1 MTIATVL
8 TVFLVILGV
17 MLVFQA
23 YWLFGTA
30 LFPRMVGQARDRYK
44 TPIRTTLIGLAVIVP
59 TFLIGFV
66 WLGQSLVWLDQKD
79 GDTFNISNGIGL
91 VIGVV
96 PLMLGAIGSA
106 GLCQLIGLGLPVPGD
121 QSQNWRRVWR
131 GGWVLNFCYLL
142 PFAGWFVILPWGI
155 ISGCGAFVTSI
166 SGRGN
171 DRGNDRSN
179 DRGRGRSGRAPRQTP
194 APEPAAKL
202 DDDSPRSSRL
212 QRSQIPSGDS
222 ENKPSQRPRRPRRPS
237 RPKPEE

>member
-8 TVFLVILGV
+8 AVFLVILGL

-23 YWLFGTA
+23 YWLFGAA
-30 LFPRMVGQARDRYK
+30 LFPRMVAQARDRYK
-44 TPIRTTLIGLAVIVP
+44 TPIRTTLIGLAVVVP
-59 TFLIGFV
+59 TFLLGFFV
-66 WLGQSLVWLDQKD
+66 LGQSANPIVKV
-79 GDTFNISNGIGL
+79 GGIVLGS
-91 VIGVV
+91 V
-96 PLMLGAIGSA
+96 PLLLGAIGSA
-106 GLCQLIGLGLPVPGD
+106 GLCQLIGLGLPAPGD

-142 PFAGWFVILPWGI
+142 PLAGWFVILPWGI
-155 ISGCGAFVTSI
+155 ISGCGAFVTSL

-171 DRGNDRSN
+171 DHSNDHSN
-179 DRGRGRSGRAPRQTP
+179 DRGRGRGGSRAPRKSP
-194 APEPAAKL
+194 ASEPVAKL

-237 RPKPEE
+237 RPKQEE

>member
-1 MTIATVL
+1 MTIANVL

-23 YWLFGTA
+23 FWLFGTA
-30 LFPRMVGQARDRYK
+30 LFPRMVAQARDRYK
-44 TPIRTTLIGLAVIVP
+44 TPIRTTLIGLAVVVP
-59 TFLIGFV
+59 TFLIGFTV
-66 WLGQSLVWLDQKD
+66 LGQFLNPIVK
-79 GDTFNISNGIGL
+79 GAGL

-106 GLCQLIGLGLPVPGD
+106 GLCQLIGLGLPAPGD

-155 ISGCGAFVTSI
+155 ISGCGAFVTSL

-171 DRGNDRSN
+171 DRSNDRSN
-179 DRGRGRSGRAPRQTP
+179 DRGRGRGSRAPRKTP
-194 APEPAAKL
+194 APEPVAKL

-237 RPKPEE
+237 RPKQEE

>member
-1 MTIATVL
+1 MTTADVL
-8 TVFLVILGV
+8 TVFLVILGL

-23 YWLFGTA
+23 IWLFGTA

-44 TPIRTTLIGLAVIVP
+44 TPIRTTLIGLAVVVP
-59 TFLIGFV
+59 TFYIGIS
-66 WLGQSLVWLDQKD
+66 WLL
-79 GDTFNISNGIGL
+79 NIDNIIVKIIGL

-106 GLCQLIGLGLPVPGD
+106 GLCQLIGLGLPAPGD

-142 PFAGWFVILPWGI
+142 PFAGWFVLLPWGI
-155 ISGCGAFVTSI
+155 ISGCGAFVMSL
-166 SGRGN
+166 SGNGAPRN
-171 DRGNDRSN
+171 
-179 DRGRGRSGRAPRQTP
+179 RGRNTGRAPRRSS
-194 APEPAAKL
+194 APEPATKL

-212 QRSQIPSGDS
+212 QRTQIPSGDS
-222 ENKPSQRPRRPRRPS
+222 ENKSSQRPRRPRRPS

>member
-1 MTIATVL
+1 MTIANVL
-8 TVFLVILGV
+8 QILLLILGL

-30 LFPRMVGQARDRYK
+30 LFPRLVAQARDRYK
-44 TPIRTTLIGLAVIVP
+44 TPIRTTLIGLAVVVP
-59 TFLIGFV
+59 TFLVGFV
-66 WLGQSLVWLDQKD
+66 AMGK
-79 GDTFNISNGIGL
+79 GSNPVIQIIGI
-91 VIGVV
+91 VIGTI

-106 GLCQLIGLGLPVPGD
+106 GLCQLIGLGLPAPGD

-142 PFAGWFVILPWGI
+142 PLAGWFVILPWGI
-155 ISGCGAFVTSI
+155 ISGCGAFVTSL

-171 DRGNDRSN
+171 DHSNDHSN
-179 DRGRGRSGRAPRQTP
+179 DRGRGRGGSRAPRKSP
-194 APEPAAKL
+194 APEPVAKL

-237 RPKPEE
+237 RPKQEE

>member
-1 MTIATVL
+1 MTIANVL

-44 TPIRTTLIGLAVIVP
+44 TPIRTTMWGLLIVVP
-59 TFLIGFV
+59 TFVIGFTV
-66 WLGQSLVWLDQKD
+66 LSQSPNPIVK
-79 GDTFNISNGIGL
+79 GAGF
-91 VIGVV
+91 VIGAV
-96 PLMLGAIGSA
+96 PLLLGAIGSA
-106 GLCQLIGLGLPVPGD
+106 GLCQLIGLGLPAPGD

-142 PFAGWFVILPWGI
+142 PFAGWFVILPWSI
-155 ISGCGAFVTSI
+155 ISGCGAFVTSL
-166 SGRGN
+166 SG
-171 DRGNDRSN
+171 RGNDRSN
-179 DRGRGRSGRAPRQTP
+179 DRGRGRGGSRAPRKSS
-194 APEPAAKL
+194 APEPVVKL

>member
-8 TVFLVILGV
+8 TVFLVILGL

-23 YWLFGTA
+23 FWLFGTA

-44 TPIRTTLIGLAVIVP
+44 TPIRTAMWGLLIVVP
-59 TFLIGFV
+59 TFWIGFKCSE
-66 WLGQSLVWLDQKD
+66 SLNPIVQ
-79 GDTFNISNGIGL
+79 GAGF
-91 VIGVV
+91 VIGAV
-96 PLMLGAIGSA
+96 PLMLGLIGSA
-106 GLCQLIGLGLPVPGD
+106 GLCQLIGLGLPAPGD

-155 ISGCGAFVTSI
+155 ISGCGAFVTSL

-171 DRGNDRSN
+171 DRGNDRG
-179 DRGRGRSGRAPRQTP
+179 RGRGGSRAPRKSS
-194 APEPAAKL
+194 APEPAVKL

-212 QRSQIPSGDS
+212 QRSQIPSSDS
-222 ENKPSQRPRRPRRPS
+222 EDKPSQRPRRPRRPS

>member
-1 MTIATVL
+1 MTIANVL
-8 TVFLVILGV
+8 QILLLILGL

-30 LFPRMVGQARDRYK
+30 LFPHLVAQARDRYK
-44 TPIRTTLIGLAVIVP
+44 TPIRTTLIGLAVVVP
-59 TFLIGFV
+59 TFLVGFV
-66 WLGQSLVWLDQKD
+66 AMGKV
-79 GDTFNISNGIGL
+79 SNPVIQIIGI
-91 VIGVV
+91 VIGTI

-106 GLCQLIGLGLPVPGD
+106 GLCQLIGLGLPAPGD

-142 PFAGWFVILPWGI
+142 PLAGWFVILPWGI
-155 ISGCGAFVTSI
+155 ISGCGAFVTSL

-171 DRGNDRSN
+171 DHSNDHSN
-179 DRGRGRSGRAPRQTP
+179 DRGRGRGGSRAPRKSP
-194 APEPAAKL
+194 APEPVAKL

-222 ENKPSQRPRRPRRPS
+222 ENKPSPRPRRPRRPS
-237 RPKPEE
+237 RPKQEE

>member
-23 YWLFGTA
+23 FWLFGTA

-44 TPIRTTLIGLAVIVP
+44 TPIRTTLIGLAVVVP
-59 TFLIGFV
+59 TFFIGFV
-66 WLGQSLVWLDQKD
+66 WLL
-79 GDTFNISNGIGL
+79 NIDNIIVKIIGL

-106 GLCQLIGLGLPVPGD
+106 GLCQLIGLGLPAPGD

-142 PFAGWFVILPWGI
+142 PVAGQVVILPWGI
-155 ISGCGAFVTSI
+155 ISGCGAFVTSL
-166 SGRGN
+166 SG
-171 DRGNDRSN
+171 RGNDRSN
-179 DRGRGRSGRAPRQTP
+179 DRGRGRGGSRAPRKSS
-194 APEPAAKL
+194 APEPVAKL

-212 QRSQIPSGDS
+212 QRSQIPSSDS
-222 ENKPSQRPRRPRRPS
+222 EDKPSQRPRRPRRPS

>member
-8 TVFLVILGV
+8 AVFLVILGL

-23 YWLFGTA
+23 YWLFGAA
-30 LFPRMVGQARDRYK
+30 LFPRMVAQARDRYK
-44 TPIRTTLIGLAVIVP
+44 TPIRTTLIGLAVVVP
-59 TFLIGFV
+59 TFLLGFFV
-66 WLGQSLVWLDQKD
+66 LGQSANPIVKV
-79 GDTFNISNGIGL
+79 GGIVLGS
-91 VIGVV
+91 V
-96 PLMLGAIGSA
+96 PLLLGAIGSA
-106 GLCQLIGLGLPVPGD
+106 GLCQLIGLGLPAPGD

-155 ISGCGAFVTSI
+155 ISGCGAFVTSL

-171 DRGNDRSN
+171 DRENDRSS
-179 DRGRGRSGRAPRQTP
+179 DRGRGRGGRAPRQTS
-194 APEPAAKL
+194 APEPVAKL

>member
-44 TPIRTTLIGLAVIVP
+44 TPIRTTMWGLLIVVP
-59 TFLIGFV
+59 TFVIGFTV
-66 WLGQSLVWLDQKD
+66 LSQSPNPIVK
-79 GDTFNISNGIGL
+79 GAGF
-91 VIGVV
+91 VIGAV
-96 PLMLGAIGSA
+96 PLLLGAIGSA
-106 GLCQLIGLGLPVPGD
+106 GLCQLIGLGLPAPGD

-142 PFAGWFVILPWGI
+142 PFAGWFVILPWSI
-155 ISGCGAFVTSI
+155 ISGCGAFATSL
-166 SGRGN
+166 SG
-171 DRGNDRSN
+171 RGNDRSN
-179 DRGRGRSGRAPRQTP
+179 DRGRGRGGSRAPRKSS
-194 APEPAAKL
+194 APEPVVKL

>member
-1 MTIATVL
+1 MTIVDVL
-8 TVFLVILGV
+8 TVFLVILSL

-23 YWLFGTA
+23 FWLFGTA

-44 TPIRTTLIGLAVIVP
+44 TPIRTTLIGLVVVVP
-59 TFLIGFV
+59 TFFIGFV
-66 WLGQSLVWLDQKD
+66 WLGKKD
-79 GDTFNISNGIGL
+79 GDIFNGIGL
-91 VIGVV
+91 VIGIV
-96 PLMLGAIGSA
+96 PLMLGLIGSA
-106 GLCQLIGLGLPVPGD
+106 GLCQLIGLGLPAPGD

-142 PFAGWFVILPWGI
+142 PVAGQVVILPWGI
-155 ISGCGAFVTSI
+155 ISGCGAFVTSL

-171 DRGNDRSN
+171 DRGNDRG
-179 DRGRGRSGRAPRQTP
+179 RGRGGSRAPRKSS
-194 APEPAAKL
+194 APEPVAKL

>member
-1 MTIATVL
+1 MTIAATVL

-23 YWLFGTA
+23 YWLFGMA

-44 TPIRTTLIGLAVIVP
+44 TPIRTTMWGLLIVVP
-59 TFLIGFV
+59 TFILGFV
-66 WLGQSLVWLDQKD
+66 VLGQS
-79 GDTFNISNGIGL
+79 SNPALKGVGI
-91 VIGVV
+91 VIGAV
-96 PLMLGAIGSA
+96 PLLLGAIGSA
-106 GLCQLIGLGLPVPGD
+106 GLCQLIGLGLPAPGD

-155 ISGCGAFVTSI
+155 ISGCGAFVTSL
-166 SGRGN
+166 SG
-171 DRGNDRSN
+171 RGNDRSN
-179 DRGRGRSGRAPRQTP
+179 DRSRGRGISRPPRKSS
-194 APEPAAKL
+194 ASESVAKL

>member
-44 TPIRTTLIGLAVIVP
+44 TPIRTTMWGLLIVVP
-59 TFLIGFV
+59 TFVIGFTV
-66 WLGQSLVWLDQKD
+66 LSQSPNPIVK
-79 GDTFNISNGIGL
+79 GAGF
-91 VIGVV
+91 VIGAV
-96 PLMLGAIGSA
+96 PLLLGAIGSA
-106 GLCQLIGLGLPVPGD
+106 GLCQLIGLGLPAPGD

-142 PFAGWFVILPWGI
+142 PFAGWFVILPWSI
-155 ISGCGAFVTSI
+155 ISGCGAFATSL

-171 DRGNDRSN
+171 DHSN
-179 DRGRGRSGRAPRQTP
+179 DRGRGRGGSRAPRKSS
-194 APEPAAKL
+194 APEPVAKL

-237 RPKPEE
+237 RPKQEE

>member
-1 MTIATVL
+1 MTTATVL

-44 TPIRTTLIGLAVIVP
+44 TPSRTTMWGLLIVVP
-59 TFLIGFV
+59 TFVIGFTV
-66 WLGQSLVWLDQKD
+66 LSQSPNPIVK
-79 GDTFNISNGIGL
+79 GAGF
-91 VIGVV
+91 VIGAV
-96 PLMLGAIGSA
+96 PLLLGAIGSA
-106 GLCQLIGLGLPVPGD
+106 GLCQLIGLGLPAPGD

-155 ISGCGAFVTSI
+155 ISGCGAFVTSL
-166 SGRGN
+166 SG
-171 DRGNDRSN
+171 RGNDRSN
-179 DRGRGRSGRAPRQTP
+179 DRGRGRGGSRAPRKSS
-194 APEPAAKL
+194 APEPVAKL